1 MLKCPGRV
9 RTPEGSAVRT
19 ASGAGELPRSGVRR
33 DHKKRGRQG
42 RPRQPRSSI
51 RPGSYSYW
59 IGVPPPPGA
68 ICASVVGVA
77 LFVKKIVPAALV
89 AKLRLPV
96 VPWVTGIDVP

>member
-1 MLKCPGRV
+1 MCEHPKVPL
-9 RTPEGSAVRT
+9 SAPSS
-19 ASGAGELPRSGVRR
+19 SGAGELPRLASAAITKNEAARVA
-33 DHKKRGRQG
+33 
-42 RPRQPRSSI
+42 PRQPRSII

-59 IGVPPPPGA
+59 MGVPPPPGA

-96 VPWVTGIDVP
+96 VPCVTGIDVP